1 MLYFNK
7 MLSFENTTAVKVA
20 EVVALYT
27 NVLQTHIILS
37 VTFK

>member
-7 MLSFENTTAVKVA
+7 TLSFENMTAVKVA
-20 EVVALYT
+20 VALYT